1 MSMTRRSIR
10 RVFGVLVT
18 LLLGVACTAEEAE
31 VQLPIME
38 GRIEVDPTAPGELP
52 AAILGRAASPRGVD
66 VAYFPE
72 GESTLGYLAVPDG
85 AGPFPGLLLVHEWS
99 GLKERVRQVADA
111 MAAEGYVALA
121 VDLFHGQTG
130 NNATENRALTG
141 QVGENPA
148 EMIANLDAAAAYL
161 RARSDV
167 TGKVAAMGWCFGGG
181 IALSYGL
188 GGEHHQGT
196 AIFYG
201 RLLADP
207 DSLATLT
214 HEVYGTFAELD
225 RGISPQAVDEFVKA
239 LEQAGIE
246 NDVHVYD
253 HVDHGF
259 WLRVD
264 QDPEVRSGP
273 ALDAWT
279 RLKAYL
285 QRTLS

>member
-1 MSMTRRSIR
+1 MNTSAGRGRRLI
-10 RVFGVLVT
+10 GVLAT
-18 LLLGVACTAEEAE
+18 LLLGVACTAEQAD
-31 VQLPIME
+31 VQNPAME
-38 GRIEVDPTAPGELP
+38 GRIEIDPTAPGELP
-52 AAILGRAASPRGVD
+52 GAILGQAASPRGVS

-85 AGPFPGLLLVHEWS
+85 VGPFPGLLLVHEWS
-99 GLKERVRQVADA
+99 GLKDRVRQVADA

-121 VDLFHGQTG
+121 VDLFHGETG
-130 NNATENRALTG
+130 NNATENRVLTG
-141 QVGENPA
+141 RVGENPV
-148 EMIANLDAAAAYL
+148 EMIANLDAAAAFL

-188 GGEHHQGT
+188 GGEYHEGT

-225 RGISPQAVDEFVKA
+225 RGISPEAVGEFVTA
-239 LEQAGIE
+239 LEQAGID

-264 QDPEVRSGP
+264 QDPDVRSGP

>member
-1 MSMTRRSIR
+1 MCMNLGSSLRMI
-10 RVFGVLVT
+10 GVLST
-18 LLLGVACTAEEAE
+18 LLIGVACAADQAE
-31 VQLPIME
+31 VQLPADE
-38 GRIEVDPTAPGELP
+38 GRIEANPTAPGELP
-52 AAILGRAASPRGVD
+52 AAIVGRAASPRGVD

-72 GESTLGYLAVPDG
+72 GESTLGYLAVPEG
-85 AGPFPGLLLVHEWS
+85 TGPFPGLLLVHEWD
-99 GLKERVRQVADA
+99 GLKDRVRQVADA

-121 VDLFHGQTG
+121 VDLFRGQTG
-130 NNATENRALTG
+130 NNAAENRALTS
-141 QVGENPA
+141 QVGANPV
-148 EMIANLDAAAAYL
+148 EMIANLDAAAAFL
-161 RARSDV
+161 RARSDM
-167 TGKVAAMGWCFGGG
+167 TGKIAAMGWCFGGG

-188 GGEHHQGT
+188 GGEQHEGT

-207 DSLATLT
+207 DSLAMLR

-225 RGISPQAVDEFVKA
+225 RGISLEAVNAFVQA
-239 LEQAGIE
+239 LEDAGIE

-253 HVDHGF
+253 DVDHGF

-264 QDPEVRSGP
+264 QDPDVRSAP

>member
-1 MSMTRRSIR
+1 MSMSLGASGRMI
-10 RVFGVLVT
+10 GVLAT
-18 LLLGVACTAEEAE
+18 LLMGIACTAEQAE
-31 VQLPIME
+31 VEDSVIE
-38 GRIEVDPTAPGELP
+38 GRIEIDPTAPGELP

-72 GESTLGYLAVPDG
+72 GGSTLGYLAVPDG
-85 AGPFPGLLLVHEWS
+85 TGPFPGLLLVHEWD
-99 GLKERVRQVADA
+99 GLKNRIRQVADA

-121 VDLFHGQTG
+121 VDLFRGQTG
-130 NNATENRALTG
+130 SNAAENRALTG
-141 QVGENPA
+141 QVGENPG
-148 EMIANLDAAAAYL
+148 EMIANLDAAAAFL

-167 TGKVAAMGWCFGGG
+167 TGRVAVMGWCFGGG

-188 GGEHHQGT
+188 GGEHHEGT

-225 RGISPQAVDEFVKA
+225 RGIPVEDVNEFVRA

-264 QDPEVRSGP
+264 QDPDVRSGP
-273 ALDAWT
+273 ALHAWT

-285 QRTLS
+285 RRTLS

>member
-1 MSMTRRSIR
+1 MSMSLGSSRRMI
-10 RVFGVLVT
+10 GVLTT
-18 LLLGVACTAEEAE
+18 LLMGAACTAEQAE
-31 VQLPIME
+31 VEVTVME
-38 GRIEVDPTAPGELP
+38 GRIEVDPTAAGELP
-52 AAILGRAASPRGVD
+52 AAILGQAASPLGVD

-85 AGPFPGLLLVHEWS
+85 SGPFPGLLLVHEWD
-99 GLKERVRQVADA
+99 GLKDRVRQVADA

-121 VDLFHGQTG
+121 VDLFRGQTG
-130 NNATENRALTG
+130 DNATENRALTG

-148 EMIANLDAAAAYL
+148 EMIANLDAAAAFL
-161 RARSDV
+161 RARSDM

-188 GGEHHQGT
+188 GGEHHEGT

-225 RGISPQAVDEFVKA
+225 RGIPPEAVDEFVRA

-253 HVDHGF
+253 DVAHGF

-264 QDPEVRSGP
+264 QDPDVRSGP

-285 QRTLS
+285 QRALG